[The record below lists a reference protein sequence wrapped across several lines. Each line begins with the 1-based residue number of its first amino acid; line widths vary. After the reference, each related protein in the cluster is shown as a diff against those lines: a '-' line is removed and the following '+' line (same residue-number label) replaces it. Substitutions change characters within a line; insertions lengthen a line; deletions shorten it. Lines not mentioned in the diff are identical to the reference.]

1 MNIFQ
6 VGDLVRYNDVALANE
21 IPGLVMGLLFK
32 DDYTGSDHIEVQW
45 FDWEPGHLA
54 KERPQVLVV
63 ISSVSEGK

>member
-1 MNIFQ
+1 MFQ

-21 IPGLVMGLLFK
+21 IPGLVMGLVF
-32 DDYTGSDHIEVQW
+32 DGDEDADHIEVQW

>member
-6 VGDLVRYNDVALANE
+6 VGDLVRYEDVALANDV
-21 IPGLVMGLLFK
+21 PGLVMGHIF
-32 DDYTGSDHIEVQW
+32 DDYDDDHIEVQW

-63 ISSVSEGK
+63 ISSARPK

>member
-1 MNIFQ
+1 MFQ
-6 VGDLVRYNDVALANE
+6 VGDLVRYKDPALAND

-45 FDWEPGHLA
+45 FDWVLGCIA